1 MAIKS
6 FDEYFKENR
15 PNFFQDM
22 NLNNKVLANAKIV
35 LEEFKTSK
43 EVHLWHY
50 KHYQGTPEEKQS
62 VNDFDDKMLKG
73 LITGSMLSAIHDA
86 AVEYASYRE
95 KENQNQSENNAQRPL
110 AEFSQMPQEAHKEL
124 KKASEKVVASPNGSQ
139 APDAH
144 QPSGHPSVEELSDIV
159 RQKLGKKTEI
169 PHKNDTTPKE
179 QTQENTKGTK
189 LNPQEIKEYRTNQN
203 V

>member
-15 PNFFQDM
+15 RNFFQDM
-22 NLNNKVLANAKIV
+22 KLNNRVLANAKIV

-43 EVHLWHY
+43 EVHLWLY

-62 VNDFDDKMLKG
+62 VNDFDDKMLEG
-73 LITGSMLSAIHDA
+73 LITGSMLVAIRDA
-86 AVEYASYRE
+86 AVEYATYYE
-95 KENQNQSENNAQRPL
+95 KENQSENNAQRPL
-110 AEFSQMPQEAHKEL
+110 AEFAQMPQEAHKEL
-124 KKASEKVVASPNGSQ
+124 KKASEKVVASQNGPQ

-179 QTQENTKGTK
+179 QTQENTKSTK
-189 LNPQEIKEYRTNQN
+189 LTPQEIKEYRTNQK